1 MKALSALP
9 CCPAKSPLAGYRA
22 LPPELVEKL
31 EGTFQV
37 LASGTRIR
45 ILHALCRA
53 SELPV
58 QEIARRLGMEMAA
71 ISNQLR
77 LMAALGVLRSRQEGN
92 RVIYR
97 RVDPCVVELL
107 DKGACLALD
116 AEKRSR
122 GR

>member
-1 MKALSALP
+1 MTRSLP
-9 CCPAKSPLAGYRA
+9 CCPVKSPLVKHKA

-31 EGTFQV
+31 ESTYQV

-45 ILHALCRA
+45 ILHAICREH
-53 SELPV
+53 ELSV
-58 QEIARRLGMEMAA
+58 QEIAKRLGMKIAA

-77 LMAALGVLRSRQEGN
+77 LMAAMGVVGSRQEGN

-97 RVDPCVVELL
+97 MVDPCVAELL
-107 DKGACLALD
+107 DKGACLAID